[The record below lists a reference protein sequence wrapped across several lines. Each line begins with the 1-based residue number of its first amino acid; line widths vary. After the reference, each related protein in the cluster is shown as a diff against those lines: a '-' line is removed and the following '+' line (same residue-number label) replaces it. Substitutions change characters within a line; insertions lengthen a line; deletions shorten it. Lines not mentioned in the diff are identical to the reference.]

1 VFDIA
6 SDDKTVQL
14 NKWNPMFGQGVS
26 MNGRWTIHSDG
37 DLSPLRKEAGERN
50 NLVRIL
56 GELSPQKKGNKGREG
71 LNRPKQNNQPG
82 PGIIL

>member
-1 VFDIA
+1 MTCHEGF
-6 SDDKTVQL
+6 
-14 NKWNPMFGQGVS
+14 
-26 MNGRWTIHSDG
+26 DG

-56 GELSPQKKGNKGREG
+56 GELSLQKKGNKGRDG
-71 LNRPKQNNQPG
+71 LNRPKQNNQPD